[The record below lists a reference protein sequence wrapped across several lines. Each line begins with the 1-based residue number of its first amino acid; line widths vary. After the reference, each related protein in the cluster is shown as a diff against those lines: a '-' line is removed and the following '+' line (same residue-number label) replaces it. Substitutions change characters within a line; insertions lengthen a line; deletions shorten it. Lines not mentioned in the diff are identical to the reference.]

1 MQLLR
6 AGLIWGM
13 TLSMESLL
21 FYNPQAEEGRTGTT
35 TRLPTQE
42 TVRELR
48 SIPLPAR
55 PWTDLF

>member
-13 TLSMESLL
+13 ILSIESLL

-35 TRLPTQE
+35 ARLPTQE
-42 TVRELR
+42 NGRELR
-48 SIPLPAR
+48 SILLPAR